1 MATIALTPGRVPPND
16 LDAEVSV
23 LGSIL
28 VDPLSIA
35 KVLQFLHPEDFYREN
50 NGQIYRAA
58 LDLFAAGEPI
68 DNVTLASQLQQMGL
82 LDRVGGR
89 AQLASMQSSVPT
101 AANIEYY
108 GRIVKEKAYKR
119 RLISA
124 GGNNAGYGCEGGCEA
139 KGHIRHATAR

>member
-1 MATIALTPGRVPPND
+1 MGTRLERAAGGRPPND
-16 LDAEVSV
+16 RDAEMSV

-28 VDPLSIA
+28 LDPLSVA

-50 NGQIYRAA
+50 NGQIYRAS

-89 AQLASMQSSVPT
+89 AQLASMQSAVPT

-108 GRIVKEKAYKR
+108 GRIGKEKAYKR
-119 RLISA
+119 PLLSA
-124 GGNNAGYGCEGGCEA
+124 GG
-139 KGHIRHATAR
+139 HIPGQLS

>member
-1 MATIALTPGRVPPND
+1 MQTIPLSPGRVPPNA
-16 LDAEVSV
+16 LDAETSV

-28 VDPLSIA
+28 LDPLSVA

-68 DNVTLASQLQQMGL
+68 DNVTLAAQLQTMGM

-89 AQLASMQSSVPT
+89 TQLASMQSAAPT

-119 RLISA
+119 RRDI
-124 GGNNAGYGCEGGCEA
+124 
-139 KGHIRHATAR
+139 